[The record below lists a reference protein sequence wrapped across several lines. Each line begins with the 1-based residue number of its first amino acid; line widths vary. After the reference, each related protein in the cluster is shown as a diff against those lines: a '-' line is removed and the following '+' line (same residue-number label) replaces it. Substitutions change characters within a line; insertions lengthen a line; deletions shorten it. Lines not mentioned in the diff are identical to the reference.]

1 MQQQTRA
8 PLPARA
14 WCSPWFTDLLSALDS
29 LSLLG
34 FTAADSQVRKALD
47 WLTDMQQEDGLWRL
61 CLLRAG
67 GDRDLTTWVSL
78 AICRVFKRL
87 GVQNGR

>member
-1 MQQQTRA
+1 MLKRQLPDGAWKYPGGGKESFRA
-8 PLPARA
+8 
-14 WCSPWFTDLLSALDS
+14 TEDYNQ
-29 LSLLG
+29 
-34 FTAADSQVRKALD
+34 ADSQVRKALD

-67 GDRDLTTWVSL
+67 GDRDLATWVSL